1 MPTYTTRTFLDI
13 VNRLSPSVPGCPT
26 PVIEQYVRDAAI
38 EACERTLAW
47 RYEQPKIRLVPG
59 AHDYA
64 YEGPDDA
71 EIHAFLTATVNGRA
85 LKPITLEQLYDI
97 YPKWPD
103 QSLNERAEPMYITQ
117 LDPDN
122 FSVAPIPDNS
132 TTYDVRM
139 IVCLKPLRTAT
150 KMDKKFLDEL
160 ENVIMH
166 GALQHL
172 LVLPDRTWSDRE
184 LASYHAKQFA
194 FKLSERRAR
203 TNLGAAKAS
212 MRVQAQK
219 FA

>member
-1 MPTYTTRTFLDI
+1 MPYVTRTFLDI
-13 VNRLSPSVPGCPT
+13 VNRFSPSVPGCPS
-26 PVIEQYVRDAAI
+26 PVVEQYVREAAI
-38 EACERTLAW
+38 EACERTLTW
-47 RYEQPKIRLVPG
+47 RYEQPRIRLTTG
-59 AHDYA
+59 AAEYA
-64 YEGPDDA
+64 YESPTDS
-71 EIHAFLTATVNGRA
+71 EVHAFITATCNDQQ
-85 LKPITLEQLYDI
+85 LKPVTIEQLYDL
-97 YPKWPD
+97 YPKWPN
-103 QSLNERAEPMYITQ
+103 QASNEYAQPKYITQ

-122 FSVAPIPDNS
+122 FMVAPQPDS
-132 TTYDVRM
+132 TTTYDVRM

-150 KMDKKFLDEL
+150 TMDKTVLDDL
-160 ENVIMH
+160 ETVIMH

-203 TNLGAAKAS
+203 GNLGASRAS

>member
-1 MPTYTTRTFLDI
+1 MIYIQSGHTKLPMNML
-13 VNRLSPSVPGCPT
+13 NR
-26 PVIEQYVRDAAI
+26 YV
-38 EACERTLAW
+38 
-47 RYEQPKIRLVPG
+47 
-59 AHDYA
+59 
-64 YEGPDDA
+64 
-71 EIHAFLTATVNGRA
+71 
-85 LKPITLEQLYDI
+85 
-97 YPKWPD
+97 
-103 QSLNERAEPMYITQ
+103 TQ

-122 FSVAPIPDNS
+122 FSVAPIPDASQN
-132 TTYDVRM
+132 YDVRM

-172 LVLPDRTWSDRE
+172 LVLPDRTFSDRE